1 MIPILRASDAGELKR
16 RVMNRS
22 QLQNEE
28 VSRIVKEI
36 VARVRQEGD
45 AALFDYTAKFD
56 HVTMTAETVLVTK
69 DEIARA
75 YAAASPDF
83 LETLREA
90 AANIES
96 FHRQQVH
103 KNFVVNDK
111 PGIVLGQKYTPIEKA
126 GVYVPGGTAA
136 YPSSVLMN
144 VLPAK
149 VAGVKEIIMVTPP
162 GRDGSVSYPLA
173 LVAADLAG
181 VDKIYKVGGAQAVAA
196 LAFGTESIPR
206 VDKITGP
213 GNIFVAN
220 AKREVFGHVGIDMVA
235 GPSEV
240 LVIADDS
247 ANPRYVAADLLSQ
260 AEHDPLAAAILVTD
274 SETLAAAVQAEIAR
288 QTALLPRRD
297 VIEKSLTAYGT
308 IVVAP
313 TLPDC
318 ADIANQIAPE
328 HMELSVAD
336 PYGLL
341 PLIENAGAIFLG
353 HYSPE
358 PLGDYL
364 AGPNHVLPTSG
375 TARFFSPLSVDDFV
389 KKSSLICCSRAE
401 LEREGRAVWL
411 GDDLP
416 RSFILVGEGNAPPT
430 VYISQLSTATLLRR
444 MENNSFE

>member
-1 MIPILRASDAGELKR
+1 MIPILNMADAQALKA

-22 QLQNEE
+22 QLQNDEI
-28 VSRIVKEI
+28 SARVKEI
-36 VARVRQEGD
+36 VARVREEGD
-45 AALFDYTAKFD
+45 AALFDYTARFD
-56 HVTMTAETVLVTK
+56 RVTLTAETVQVTRE
-69 DEIARA
+69 EIDRA
-75 YAAASPDF
+75 YEAASPEW
-83 LETLREA
+83 LEAMREA
-90 AANIES
+90 ARRITA
-96 FHRQQVH
+96 FHEKQ
-103 KNFVVNDK
+103 KTNTWMNFD
-111 PGIVLGQKYTPIEKA
+111 PAISLGQKITPLRRV

-149 VAGVKEIIMVTPP
+149 VAGVRDIVMVTPP
-162 GRDGSVSYPLA
+162 GRDGGVSYPLA
-173 LVAADLAG
+173 LVAADIAG
-181 VDKIYKVGGAQAVAA
+181 VDRVFKVGGAQAVAA
-196 LAFGTESIPR
+196 LAFGTQSIPR

-213 GNIFVAN
+213 GNIYVAN

-240 LVIADDS
+240 LVIADAS
-247 ANPRYVAADLLSQ
+247 ADPRYVAADLLSQ

-274 SETLAAAVQAEIAR
+274 SAALAGAVDVELAR
-288 QTALLPRRD
+288 QTALLPRRE
-297 VIEKSLTAYGT
+297 VVERSLSAYGT

-313 TLPDC
+313 TLADC

-328 HMELSVAD
+328 HLELSVAD
-336 PYGLL
+336 PYALL

-358 PLGDYL
+358 PLGDYF

-401 LEREGRAVWL
+401 LERVADQVILLAQQEGLDAH
-411 GDDLP
+411 
-416 RSFILVGEGNAPPT
+416 A
-430 VYISQLSTATLLRR
+430 
-444 MENNSFE
+444 NSVAIRFGKEIR

>member
-1 MIPILRASDAGELKR
+1 MMTIVKADGKQEYELLQQLEQRSGEVDRRVTAVTDILEQVRTRGDEAVRELTARFDGVDAPIRCLTREELGELAKACSPKVYGALER
-16 RVMNRS
+16 AAEQIADFHQRQVQQS
-22 QLQNEE
+22 WLTTKEDGTILGQ
-28 VSRIVKEI
+28 RIRGL
-36 VARVRQEGD
+36 ARV
-45 AALFDYTAKFD
+45 
-56 HVTMTAETVLVTK
+56 
-69 DEIARA
+69 
-75 YAAASPDF
+75 
-83 LETLREA
+83 
-90 AANIES
+90 
-96 FHRQQVH
+96 
-103 KNFVVNDK
+103 
-111 PGIVLGQKYTPIEKA
+111 GI
-126 GVYVPGGTAA
+126 YVPGGTAA

-401 LEREGRAVWL
+401 LERVSEQVMLLARQEGLDAHANAVAIRF
-411 GDDLP
+411 GKE
-416 RSFILVGEGNAPPT
+416 IKE
-430 VYISQLSTATLLRR
+430 
-444 MENNSFE
+444 

>member
-75 YAAASPDF
+75 YAAASPEWLDAM
-83 LETLREA
+83 RESA
-90 AANIES
+90 RRITA
-96 FHRQQVH
+96 FHEKQKQNTWL
-103 KNFVVNDK
+103 NFD
-111 PGIVLGQKYTPIEKA
+111 PAISLGQKITPLKRV

-288 QTALLPRRD
+288 QTALLPRR
-297 VIEKSLTAYGT
+297 SRRRLNY
-308 IVVAP
+308 
-313 TLPDC
+313 LP
-318 ADIANQIAPE
+318 
-328 HMELSVAD
+328 V
-336 PYGLL
+336 
-341 PLIENAGAIFLG
+341 AGAPRTRG
-353 HYSPE
+353 HT
-358 PLGDYL
+358 
-364 AGPNHVLPTSG
+364 ASG
-375 TARFFSPLSVDDFV
+375 RVGGIRNPHAAQRQRS
-389 KKSSLICCSRAE
+389 
-401 LEREGRAVWL
+401 LERHGRPPGAMRL
-411 GDDLP
+411 PIYIPYRRLRNHRPREPRCQGRNHGLRQRRGDP
-416 RSFILVGEGNAPPT
+416 RC
-430 VYISQLSTATLLRR
+430 
-444 MENNSFE
+444 

>member
-1 MIPILRASDAGELKR
+1 MIPILQSSNLQALSQ

-28 VSRIVKEI
+28 ISRRVKEI
-36 VARVRQEGD
+36 VAAVREQGD
-45 AALFDYTAKFD
+45 QALFDLTERFD
-56 HVTMTAETVLVTK
+56 HVRLTPETVQVTRE
-69 DEIARA
+69 EIDRA
-75 YAAASPDF
+75 YEAASPDW
-83 LETLREA
+83 LEAMREA
-90 AANIES
+90 ARRITA
-96 FHRQQVH
+96 FHEKQKQNTWI
-103 KNFVVNDK
+103 NFD
-111 PGIVLGQKYTPIEKA
+111 PAISLGQKVTPLKRV

-162 GRDGSVSYPLA
+162 GKDGGVSYPLA

-213 GNIFVAN
+213 GNIYVAN

-240 LVIADDS
+240 LVIADES
-247 ANPRYVAADLLSQ
+247 ADPRYVAADLLSQ
-260 AEHDPLAAAILVTD
+260 AEHDPLAAAILVTNHAP
-274 SETLAAAVQAEIAR
+274 LAEAVDAALAE
-288 QTALLPRRD
+288 QTALLPRKD
-297 VIEKSLTAYGT
+297 IVEQSLSAYGT

-313 TLPDC
+313 TLQDC
-318 ADIANQIAPE
+318 ATIANQIAPE

-336 PYGLL
+336 PFALL

-389 KKSSLICCSRAE
+389 KKSSLIYCSRGE
-401 LEREGRAVWL
+401 LERVSDQVMLLARQEGLDAHANAVAIRF
-411 GDDLP
+411 GKE
-416 RSFILVGEGNAPPT
+416 IKEG
-430 VYISQLSTATLLRR
+430 
-444 MENNSFE
+444 

>member
-1 MIPILRASDAGELKR
+1 MIPILKSNDAAALKA

-22 QLQNEE
+22 QLQNED
-28 VSRIVKEI
+28 VSRRVKEI
-36 VARVRQEGD
+36 VARVREEGD
-45 AALFDYTAKFD
+45 AALFDYTARFD
-56 HVTMTAETVLVTK
+56 KAEINAGNVQVTRE
-69 DEIARA
+69 EIDRA
-75 YAAASPDF
+75 YEAASPEW
-83 LETLREA
+83 LAAMREA
-90 AANIES
+90 ARRITA
-96 FHRQQVH
+96 FHEKQKQNTWI
-103 KNFVVNDK
+103 NFDAA
-111 PGIVLGQKYTPIEKA
+111 ISLGQKITPLSRV

-149 VAGVKEIIMVTPP
+149 VAGVKEIVMVTPP
-162 GRDGSVSYPLA
+162 GRDGGVSYPLA
-173 LVAADLAG
+173 LVAADIAG
-181 VDKIYKVGGAQAVAA
+181 VDRIYKVGGAQAVAA

-213 GNIFVAN
+213 GNIYVAN

-240 LVIADDS
+240 LVVADDS

-274 SETLAAAVQAEIAR
+274 SEALADAVDAELAR

-297 VIEKSLTAYGT
+297 VVEKSLATYGT

-313 TLPDC
+313 TLGDC

-328 HMELSVAD
+328 HLELSVAD
-336 PYGLL
+336 PYALL
-341 PLIENAGAIFLG
+341 PLIDNAGAIFLG
-353 HYSPE
+353 HWSPE

-401 LEREGRAVWL
+401 LERVADQVILLAKQEGLDAH
-411 GDDLP
+411 
-416 RSFILVGEGNAPPT
+416 A
-430 VYISQLSTATLLRR
+430 
-444 MENNSFE
+444 NSVAIRFGKELK

>member
-75 YAAASPDF
+75 YEAASPEWLDAM
-83 LETLREA
+83 REA
-90 AANIES
+90 ARRITA
-96 FHRQQVH
+96 FHEKQKQNTWL
-103 KNFVVNDK
+103 NF
-111 PGIVLGQKYTPIEKA
+111 
-126 GVYVPGGTAA
+126 
-136 YPSSVLMN
+136 
-144 VLPAK
+144 
-149 VAGVKEIIMVTPP
+149 EIIMVTPP

-401 LEREGRAVWL
+401 LERVSEQVMLLARQEGLDAHANAVAIRF
-411 GDDLP
+411 GKE
-416 RSFILVGEGNAPPT
+416 IKE
-430 VYISQLSTATLLRR
+430 
-444 MENNSFE
+444 

>member
-1 MIPILRASDAGELKR
+1 MIPILQSSDAVKLQR

-28 VSRIVKEI
+28 VSRRVKEI
-36 VARVRQEGD
+36 VQNVREKGD
-45 AALFDYTAKFD
+45 EALFAYTRQFD
-56 HVTMTAETVLVTK
+56 HADMSADNVLVTRE
-69 DEIARA
+69 EIEAA
-75 YAAASPDF
+75 YAAASPEW
-83 LETLREA
+83 LEAMREA
-90 AANIES
+90 AKRITA
-96 FHRQQVH
+96 FHEKQKQNTWI
-103 KNFVVNDK
+103 NFD
-111 PGIVLGQKYTPIEKA
+111 PAISLGQKVTPLGRV

-149 VAGVKEIIMVTPP
+149 VAGVKEIVMVTPP
-162 GRDGSVSYPLA
+162 GKDGHASYPLA
-173 LVAADLAG
+173 IVAADLAG

-196 LAFGTESIPR
+196 LAFGTQTIPR

-213 GNIFVAN
+213 GNIYVAN

-240 LVIADDS
+240 LVIADRS
-247 ANPRYVAADLLSQ
+247 ASPRYVAADLLSQ

-274 SETLAAAVQAEIAR
+274 SRELADAVDAELAR
-288 QTALLPRRD
+288 QTELLPRKEI
-297 VIEKSLTAYGT
+297 VEKSLNAYGT

-313 TLPDC
+313 TLADC
-318 ADIANQIAPE
+318 ATIANQIAPE

-336 PYGLL
+336 PFGLL

-389 KKSSLICCSRAE
+389 KKSSLICCSREE
-401 LEREGRAVWL
+401 LERVSEQVMLLARQEGLDAHANAVAIRF
-411 GDDLP
+411 GKE
-416 RSFILVGEGNAPPT
+416 IKE
-430 VYISQLSTATLLRR
+430 
-444 MENNSFE
+444 E

>member
-1 MIPILRASDAGELKR
+1 MIPILNMSDARALKE

-22 QLQNEE
+22 QLQNDEI
-28 VSRIVKEI
+28 SARVKEI
-36 VARVRQEGD
+36 VAHVREEGD
-45 AALFDYTAKFD
+45 KALFEYTKRFD
-56 HVTMTAETVLVTK
+56 KADINAQNVLVTRE
-69 DEIARA
+69 EIDKA
-75 YAAASPDF
+75 YEAASPEW
-83 LETLREA
+83 LKAMREA
-90 AANIES
+90 ARRITA
-96 FHRQQVH
+96 FHEKQ
-103 KNFVVNDK
+103 KTNTWMNFD
-111 PGIVLGQKYTPIEKA
+111 PAISLGQKITPLSRV

-162 GRDGSVSYPLA
+162 GKDGGISYPLS
-173 LVAADLAG
+173 LVAADIAG
-181 VDKIYKVGGAQAVAA
+181 VDRIYKIGGAQAVAA

-213 GNIFVAN
+213 GNIYVAN

-240 LVIADDS
+240 LVIADAS
-247 ANPRYVAADLLSQ
+247 ADPRYVAADLLSQ

-274 SETLAAAVQAEIAR
+274 SVKLADAVDAELAR
-288 QTALLPRRD
+288 QTELLPRRD
-297 VIEKSLTAYGT
+297 VVEQSLSAYGT

-313 TLPDC
+313 TLADC

-328 HMELSVAD
+328 HLELSVAD
-336 PYGLL
+336 PYALL
-341 PLIENAGAIFLG
+341 PLIENAGAIFMG

-358 PLGDYL
+358 PLGDYF

-375 TARFFSPLSVDDFV
+375 TARFFSPLNVDDFV

-401 LEREGRAVWL
+401 LEKVADQVILLAQQEGLDAH
-411 GDDLP
+411 
-416 RSFILVGEGNAPPT
+416 A
-430 VYISQLSTATLLRR
+430 
-444 MENNSFE
+444 NSVAIRFGKEIKG

>member
-1 MIPILRASDAGELKR
+1 MIPILNMADAQALKA

-28 VSRIVKEI
+28 VSRRVKEI
-36 VARVRQEGD
+36 VARVREEGD
-45 AALFDYTAKFD
+45 AALFEDTARFD
-56 HVTMTAETVLVTK
+56 KAQINADNVLVTRE
-69 DEIARA
+69 EIDKA
-75 YAAASPDF
+75 YEAASPEW
-83 LETLREA
+83 LAAMREA
-90 AANIES
+90 AKRITA
-96 FHRQQVH
+96 FHEKQKQNTWI
-103 KNFVVNDK
+103 NFDAA
-111 PGIVLGQKYTPIEKA
+111 ISLGQKVTPLSRV

-149 VAGVKEIIMVTPP
+149 VAGVKEIVMVTPP
-162 GRDGSVSYPLA
+162 GKDGGISYPLS
-173 LVAADLAG
+173 LVAADIAG
-181 VDKIYKVGGAQAVAA
+181 VDKIYKIGGAQAVAA

-213 GNIFVAN
+213 GNIYVAN

-240 LVIADDS
+240 LVIADDT
-247 ANPRYVAADLLSQ
+247 ADPRYVAADLLSQ

-274 SETLAAAVQAEIAR
+274 SAKLADAVDAELAR
-288 QTALLPRRD
+288 QTALLPRRE
-297 VIEKSLTAYGT
+297 VVEQSLSAYGT

-313 TLPDC
+313 TMADC

-328 HMELSVAD
+328 HLELSVAE
-336 PYGLL
+336 PYALL
-341 PLIENAGAIFLG
+341 PLIENAGAIFMG

-358 PLGDYL
+358 PLGDYF

-375 TARFFSPLSVDDFV
+375 TARFFSPLNGDDFV

-401 LEREGRAVWL
+401 LEKVADQVILLAQQEGLDAH
-411 GDDLP
+411 
-416 RSFILVGEGNAPPT
+416 A
-430 VYISQLSTATLLRR
+430 
-444 MENNSFE
+444 NSVAIRFGKEIK

>member
-1 MIPILRASDAGELKR
+1 MIRLYDFDEVRPEEILNRDIRAEADVEATVDAIIADVR
-16 RVMNRS
+16 
-22 QLQNEE
+22 
-28 VSRIVKEI
+28 
-36 VARVRQEGD
+36 ARGD
-45 AALFDYTAKFD
+45 AALIEYAAKFD
-56 HVTMTAETVLVTK
+56 HAELTDVRVSQA
-69 DEIARA
+69 EIEEAFA
-75 YAAASPDF
+75 ELEKTDPEFITTLKMAA
-83 LETLREA
+83 E
-90 AANIES
+90 NIRH
-96 FHRQQVH
+96 FHEQQLH

-111 PGIVLGQKYTPIEKA
+111 PGIVLGQKYTPIQRA

-136 YPSSVLMN
+136 YPSTVLMD
-144 VLPAK
+144 VIPAK
-149 VAGVKEIIMVTPP
+149 VAGVGQIVMTTPA
-162 GRDGSVSYPLA
+162 GRDGKVNPAILA
-173 LVAADLAG
+173 AAVIAGIDLIF
-181 VDKIYKVGGAQAVAA
+181 KTGGAQAVAA
-196 LAFGTESIPR
+196 LAYGTESVPA
-206 VDKITGP
+206 VDKIVGP
-213 GNIFVAN
+213 GNIYVAT
-220 AKREVFGHVGIDMVA
+220 AKRKVFGKVGIDMIA

-274 SETLAAAVQAEIAR
+274 SETLAAAVQAEIAH

-401 LEREGRAVWL
+401 LERVSEQVMLLARQEGLDAHANAVAIRF
-411 GDDLP
+411 GKE
-416 RSFILVGEGNAPPT
+416 IKA
-430 VYISQLSTATLLRR
+430 
-444 MENNSFE
+444 

>member
-1 MIPILRASDAGELKR
+1 MIPILNMSDAQALKE

-22 QLQNEE
+22 QLQNDEI
-28 VSRIVKEI
+28 SARVKEI
-36 VARVRQEGD
+36 VARVREEGD
-45 AALFDYTAKFD
+45 AALFDYTARFD
-56 HVTMTAETVLVTK
+56 KVTLTAETVQVTRE
-69 DEIARA
+69 EIDAA
-75 YAAASPDF
+75 YEAASPEW
-83 LETLREA
+83 LAAMREA
-90 AANIES
+90 ARRITA
-96 FHRQQVH
+96 FHEKQ
-103 KNFVVNDK
+103 KTNTWMNFD
-111 PGIVLGQKYTPIEKA
+111 PAISLGQKITPLKRV

-149 VAGVKEIIMVTPP
+149 VAGVQDIVMVTPP
-162 GRDGSVSYPLA
+162 GKDGGVSYPLA
-173 LVAADLAG
+173 LVAADIAG
-181 VDKIYKVGGAQAVAA
+181 VDRIFKVGGAQAVAA

-213 GNIFVAN
+213 GNIYVAN

-247 ANPRYVAADLLSQ
+247 ADPRYVAADLLSQ

-274 SETLAAAVQAEIAR
+274 SAALADAVDAELAR
-288 QTALLPRRD
+288 QTALLPRKE
-297 VIEKSLTAYGT
+297 VVEKSLSAYGT

-313 TLPDC
+313 TLADC

-328 HMELSVAD
+328 HLELSVAD
-336 PYGLL
+336 PYALL
-341 PLIENAGAIFLG
+341 PLIENAGAIFMG

-358 PLGDYL
+358 PLGDYF

-375 TARFFSPLSVDDFV
+375 TARFFSPLNVDDFV

-401 LEREGRAVWL
+401 LERVADQVILLAQQEGLDAH
-411 GDDLP
+411 
-416 RSFILVGEGNAPPT
+416 A
-430 VYISQLSTATLLRR
+430 
-444 MENNSFE
+444 NSVAIRFGKEIK

>member
-1 MIPILRASDAGELKR
+1 MIPILQFSDTAALR
-16 RVMNRS
+16 QRVMNRS
-22 QLQNEE
+22 QLQNED
-28 VSRIVKEI
+28 VSRRVREI
-36 VARVRQEGD
+36 VSRVREEGD
-45 AALFDYTAKFD
+45 KALFDYTLRFD
-56 HVTMTAETVLVTK
+56 HAQMSAENVLVTHA
-69 DEIARA
+69 EIDRA
-75 YAAASPDF
+75 YEAASPEWLDAM
-83 LETLREA
+83 REA
-90 AANIES
+90 ARRITA
-96 FHRQQVH
+96 FHERQKQNTWL
-103 KNFVVNDK
+103 NFDSA
-111 PGIVLGQKYTPIEKA
+111 ISLGQKITPLRRV

-149 VAGVKEIIMVTPP
+149 VAGVREIIMVTPP
-162 GRDGSVSYPLA
+162 SPDCSVSYPLT

-181 VDKIYKVGGAQAVAA
+181 VDRIYKVGGAQAIAA

-213 GNIFVAN
+213 GNIYVAN
-220 AKREVFGHVGIDMVA
+220 AKREVFGYVGIDMVA

-247 ANPRYVAADLLSQ
+247 ADPRYVAADLLSQ
-260 AEHDPLAAAILVTD
+260 AEHDPLAAAILVTN
-274 SETLAAAVQAEIAR
+274 SALLASAVQNELAR
-288 QTALLPRRD
+288 QTALLPRRE
-297 VIEKSLTAYGT
+297 VIDKSLTAYGT

-313 TLPDC
+313 TLRDC

-336 PYGLL
+336 PYALL

-389 KKSSLICCSRAE
+389 KKSSLICCSREE
-401 LEREGRAVWL
+401 LERVSSQIMLLAHQEGLDAHANAVAIRF
-411 GDDLP
+411 G
-416 RSFILVGEGNAPPT
+416 REIGARQE
-430 VYISQLSTATLLRR
+430 
-444 MENNSFE
+444 E

>member
-1 MIPILRASDAGELKR
+1 MIPILNMADAQALKA

-22 QLQNEE
+22 QLQNDEI
-28 VSRIVKEI
+28 SARVKEI
-36 VARVRQEGD
+36 VARVREEGD
-45 AALFDYTAKFD
+45 AALFDYTARFD
-56 HVTMTAETVLVTK
+56 RVTLTAETVQVTRE
-69 DEIARA
+69 EIDRA
-75 YAAASPDF
+75 YEAASPEW
-83 LETLREA
+83 LEAMREA
-90 AANIES
+90 ARRITA
-96 FHRQQVH
+96 FHEKQ
-103 KNFVVNDK
+103 KTNTWMNFD
-111 PGIVLGQKYTPIEKA
+111 PAISLGQKITPLRRV

-149 VAGVKEIIMVTPP
+149 VAGVRDIVMVTPP
-162 GRDGSVSYPLA
+162 GRDGGVSYPLA
-173 LVAADLAG
+173 LVAADIAG
-181 VDKIYKVGGAQAVAA
+181 VDRVFKVGGAQAVAA
-196 LAFGTESIPR
+196 LAFGTQSIPR

-213 GNIFVAN
+213 GNIYVAN

-240 LVIADDS
+240 LVIADAS
-247 ANPRYVAADLLSQ
+247 ADPRYVAADLLSQ

-274 SETLAAAVQAEIAR
+274 SAALAGAVDAELAR
-288 QTALLPRRD
+288 QTALLPRRE
-297 VIEKSLTAYGT
+297 VVERSLSAYGT

-313 TLPDC
+313 TLADC

-328 HMELSVAD
+328 HLELSVAD
-336 PYGLL
+336 PYALL

-358 PLGDYL
+358 PLGDYF

-401 LEREGRAVWL
+401 LERVADQVILLAQQEGLDAH
-411 GDDLP
+411 
-416 RSFILVGEGNAPPT
+416 A
-430 VYISQLSTATLLRR
+430 
-444 MENNSFE
+444 NSVAIRFGKEIR

>member
-1 MIPILRASDAGELKR
+1 MIPILNMADAQALKA

-22 QLQNEE
+22 QLQNDEI
-28 VSRIVKEI
+28 SARVKEI
-36 VARVRQEGD
+36 VARVREEGD
-45 AALFDYTAKFD
+45 AALFDYTARFD
-56 HVTMTAETVLVTK
+56 RVTLTAETVQVTRE
-69 DEIARA
+69 EIDRA
-75 YAAASPDF
+75 YEAASPEW
-83 LETLREA
+83 LEAMREA
-90 AANIES
+90 ARRITA
-96 FHRQQVH
+96 FHEKQ
-103 KNFVVNDK
+103 KTNTWMNFD
-111 PGIVLGQKYTPIEKA
+111 PAISLGQKITPLRRV

-149 VAGVKEIIMVTPP
+149 VAGVRDIVMVTPP
-162 GRDGSVSYPLA
+162 GRDGGVSYPLA
-173 LVAADLAG
+173 LVAADIAG
-181 VDKIYKVGGAQAVAA
+181 VDRVFRVGGAQAVAA
-196 LAFGTESIPR
+196 LAFGTQSIPR

-213 GNIFVAN
+213 GNIYVAN

-240 LVIADDS
+240 LVIADAS
-247 ANPRYVAADLLSQ
+247 ADPRYVAADLLSQ

-274 SETLAAAVQAEIAR
+274 SAALAGAVDAELAR
-288 QTALLPRRD
+288 QTALLPRRE
-297 VIEKSLTAYGT
+297 VVERSLSAYGT

-313 TLPDC
+313 TLADC

-328 HMELSVAD
+328 HLELSVAD
-336 PYGLL
+336 PYALL

-358 PLGDYL
+358 PLGDYF

-401 LEREGRAVWL
+401 LERVADQVILLAQQEGLDAH
-411 GDDLP
+411 
-416 RSFILVGEGNAPPT
+416 A
-430 VYISQLSTATLLRR
+430 
-444 MENNSFE
+444 NSVAIRFGKEIR

>member
-1 MIPILRASDAGELKR
+1 MIPILNMTDAAALKA

-28 VSRIVKEI
+28 VSRRVKEI
-36 VARVRQEGD
+36 VNRVREEGD
-45 AALFDYTAKFD
+45 AALFEYTARFD
-56 HVTMTAETVLVTK
+56 KAEINAGNVLVTRE
-69 DEIARA
+69 EIDKA
-75 YAAASPDF
+75 YEAASPEW
-83 LETLREA
+83 LAAMREA
-90 AANIES
+90 ARRITA
-96 FHRQQVH
+96 FHEKQKQNTWI
-103 KNFVVNDK
+103 NFDAA
-111 PGIVLGQKYTPIEKA
+111 ISLGQKVTPLKRV

-149 VAGVKEIIMVTPP
+149 VAGVSEIIMVTPP
-162 GRDGSVSYPLA
+162 GRDGGISYPLS
-173 LVAADLAG
+173 LVAADIAG
-181 VDKIYKVGGAQAVAA
+181 VDKIYKIGGAQAVAA

-213 GNIFVAN
+213 GNIYVAN

-240 LVIADDS
+240 LVIADDT
-247 ANPRYVAADLLSQ
+247 ADPRYVAADLLSQ

-274 SETLAAAVQAEIAR
+274 SADLAAQVDTELAR

-297 VIEKSLTAYGT
+297 VVEQSPSAYGT

-313 TLPDC
+313 TMADC

-328 HMELSVAD
+328 HLELSVAD
-336 PYGLL
+336 PYALL
-341 PLIENAGAIFLG
+341 PLIENAGAIFMG

-401 LEREGRAVWL
+401 LEKVADQVILLAQEEGLDAH
-411 GDDLP
+411 
-416 RSFILVGEGNAPPT
+416 A
-430 VYISQLSTATLLRR
+430 
-444 MENNSFE
+444 NSVAIRFGKELK

>member
-1 MIPILRASDAGELKR
+1 MIPILNMADAQALKA

-22 QLQNEE
+22 QLQNDEI
-28 VSRIVKEI
+28 SRRVKEI
-36 VARVRQEGD
+36 VARIREEGD
-45 AALFDYTAKFD
+45 AALFEYTARFD
-56 HVTMTAETVLVTK
+56 KADINADNVLVTRE
-69 DEIARA
+69 EIDKA
-75 YAAASPDF
+75 YEAASPEW
-83 LETLREA
+83 LAAMREA
-90 AANIES
+90 AKRITA
-96 FHRQQVH
+96 FHEKQKQNTWI
-103 KNFVVNDK
+103 NFDAA
-111 PGIVLGQKYTPIEKA
+111 ISLGQKVTPLKRV

-162 GRDGSVSYPLA
+162 GKDGGISYPLS
-173 LVAADLAG
+173 LVAADIAG
-181 VDKIYKVGGAQAVAA
+181 VDKIYKIGGAQAVAA

-213 GNIFVAN
+213 GNIYVAN

-240 LVIADDS
+240 LVIADDT
-247 ANPRYVAADLLSQ
+247 ADPRYVAADLLSQ

-274 SETLAAAVQAEIAR
+274 SAKLAEAADAELAR
-288 QTALLPRRD
+288 QTALLPRKE
-297 VIEKSLTAYGT
+297 VVEQSLSAYGT

-313 TLPDC
+313 TLADC

-328 HMELSVAD
+328 HLELSVAE
-336 PYGLL
+336 PYALL
-341 PLIENAGAIFLG
+341 PLIENAGAIFMG

-401 LEREGRAVWL
+401 LERVADQVILLAQEEGLDAH
-411 GDDLP
+411 
-416 RSFILVGEGNAPPT
+416 A
-430 VYISQLSTATLLRR
+430 
-444 MENNSFE
+444 NSVAIRFGKEIK

>member
-75 YAAASPDF
+75 YAAASPEWLDAM
-83 LETLREA
+83 REA
-90 AANIES
+90 ARRITA
-96 FHRQQVH
+96 FHEKQKQNTWM
-103 KNFVVNDK
+103 NFAPD
-111 PGIVLGQKYTPIEKA
+111 ISLGQKITPLKRV

-149 VAGVKEIIMVTPP
+149 VAGVKEIVMVTPP
-162 GRDGSVSYPLA
+162 GKDGSVSYPLA

-181 VDKIYKVGGAQAVAA
+181 VDKIYKVGGAQAIAA

-401 LEREGRAVWL
+401 LERVSEQVMLLARQEGLDAHANAVAIRF
-411 GDDLP
+411 GKE
-416 RSFILVGEGNAPPT
+416 IKE
-430 VYISQLSTATLLRR
+430 
-444 MENNSFE
+444 